1 MSLLA
6 LNDLLLVSGNNQK
19 AAQTTRVHLILE
31 SLHFVHASFC
41 ALHLQKKKKY
51 QFLVETKKIFI
62 FFSISTLL
70 ICDHSEIIPL

>member
-41 ALHLQKKKKY
+41 ALHLQKKKY
-51 QFLVETKKIFI
+51 QFLVETKKISI